1 MIYYNYLSK
10 RKEQGLMVTQEKREK
25 RITFK
30 VTEKESEQIQKLA
43 NEHGLS
49 LSAYIRLLLSE
60 QVRNANA

>member
-1 MIYYNYLSK
+1 
-10 RKEQGLMVTQEKREK
+10 MVTQEKREK

-60 QVRNANA
+60 QVRNANV